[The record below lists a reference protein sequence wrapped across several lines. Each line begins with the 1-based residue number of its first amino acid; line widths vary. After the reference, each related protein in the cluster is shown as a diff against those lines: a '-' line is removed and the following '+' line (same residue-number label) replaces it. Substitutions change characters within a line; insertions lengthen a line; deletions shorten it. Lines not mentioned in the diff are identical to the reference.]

1 MSLQIIRQDI
11 TKIKCDAIVNST
23 NTKLCPSG
31 IGVDASIHKAAGPEL
46 LRECQKI
53 GNIEIG
59 KAAYTKAYR
68 LPCKYV
74 IHTAGPMWLGG
85 NNDELAKLKDCY
97 RNSLDVAKTLECES
111 VALPLISSGV
121 LGVPKD
127 KVLKVAIDEIN
138 AFLLNNEMLVILA
151 IFDKSSYEIGE
162 DLSSSIN
169 EYIGHNLLAMDS
181 CAEEKI
187 REDSAGLNRKG
198 RRLQPF
204 PNLRSSMAMCEQ
216 PLLGKSVKP
225 QSIEDIIE
233 GLDESFSKK
242 LFMLIDSKGMTDVEC
257 YKKANVSRQ
266 TWHKIISDPKYRP
279 SKNTVISLAI
289 ALKLS
294 YEQTDSLLESVG
306 YALSSSIIFD
316 VIIKYFLVNEK
327 YDIFEIDSTL
337 LKYDQVTLG
346 SST

>member
-1 MSLQIIRQDI
+1 MLIRLASELQKDSIVDGEGIRAVIWTQGCPH
-11 TKIKCDAIVNST
+11 KCPGCHNPETHDYKGGFAKDVEELKKAIVDLFITNKIDGSST
-23 NTKLCPSG
+23 IITNQRHAEA
-31 IGVDASIHKAAGPEL
+31 I
-46 LRECQKI
+46 
-53 GNIEIG
+53 
-59 KAAYTKAYR
+59 
-68 LPCKYV
+68 
-74 IHTAGPMWLGG
+74 
-85 NNDELAKLKDCY
+85 
-97 RNSLDVAKTLECES
+97 
-111 VALPLISSGV
+111 
-121 LGVPKD
+121 
-127 KVLKVAIDEIN
+127 KVAIDEIN

-169 EYIGHNLLAMDS
+169 EYIGRNLLAMDS
-181 CAEEKI
+181 CAEAKF

-204 PNLRSSMAMCEQ
+204 PNLRSSMAICEQ
-216 PLLGKSVKP
+216 PLLEKSVKP